1 MCVAVIAPP
10 GESPHVMR
18 AVARTGRRHL
28 SVRWTMATPATYE
41 LLERRNVE
49 GDTISVAA
57 MVESIVGCKWSMS
70 LLGLIARDV
79 VRPSC
84 FLRECPGLSAKVMN
98 ERLRKMVRFGLITR
112 TVRGEKPPLE
122 VRYTLTPFGSQ
133 FVRVLEEIQRLQA
146 QLDEYG

>member
-1 MCVAVIAPP
+1 
-10 GESPHVMR
+10 
-18 AVARTGRRHL
+18 
-28 SVRWTMATPATYE
+28 MATPATYE
-41 LLERRNVE
+41 ILERRNAADNTV
-49 GDTISVAA
+49 SVAA

-79 VRPSC
+79 VRPSSL
-84 FLRECPGLSAKVMN
+84 LRECSGLSAKVMN

-122 VRYTLTPFGSQ
+122 VRYTLTSFGSQ

-146 QLDEYG
+146 RLDEPERIASARR

>member
-1 MCVAVIAPP
+1 M
-10 GESPHVMR
+10 E
-18 AVARTGRRHL
+18 
-28 SVRWTMATPATYE
+28 TPATYE
-41 LLERRNVE
+41 LLEGPNAPD
-49 GDTISVAA
+49 DTISVAA

-70 LLGLIARDV
+70 LLGLMAREV

-84 FLRECPGLSAKVMN
+84 FLRECPGLSSKVMN

-133 FVRVLEEIQRLQA
+133 FVRVLEEIQRLQT
-146 QLDEYG
+146 QVDEHARTATART

>member
-1 MCVAVIAPP
+1 MRTVAEI
-10 GESPHVMR
+10 
-18 AVARTGRRHL
+18 GRRHL

-41 LLERRNVE
+41 LLERRNTE
-49 GDTISVAA
+49 DDATSVAA

-98 ERLRKMVRFGLITR
+98 ERLRKMVRFGLVTR
-112 TVRGEKPPLE
+112 TVLGEKPPLE
-122 VRYTLTPFGSQ
+122 VRYSLTPFGRQ
-133 FVRVLEEIQRLQA
+133 FVRVLDEIQRLQM
-146 QLDEYG
+146 QLDEHARATNARP

>member
-1 MCVAVIAPP
+1 
-10 GESPHVMR
+10 
-18 AVARTGRRHL
+18 
-28 SVRWTMATPATYE
+28 MATPATYE
-41 LLERRNVE
+41 LLERRSAAD
-49 GDTISVAA
+49 DTVSVAA

-79 VRPSC
+79 ARPSC
-84 FLRECPGLSAKVMN
+84 FLREYPGLSAKVMN

-146 QLDEYG
+146 QLDEHERTPR

>member
-1 MCVAVIAPP
+1 
-10 GESPHVMR
+10 
-18 AVARTGRRHL
+18 
-28 SVRWTMATPATYE
+28 MATPAAYE
-41 LLERRNVE
+41 LVERRNTDDDV
-49 GDTISVAA
+49 SVAA

-70 LLGLIARDV
+70 LLGLITRDI

-84 FLRECPGLSAKVMN
+84 FLRECPGLSATVMN

-112 TVRGEKPPLE
+112 TVRGDKPPLE

-146 QLDEYG
+146 QLDGHQRPRGLVRTAR

>member
-1 MCVAVIAPP
+1 
-10 GESPHVMR
+10 
-18 AVARTGRRHL
+18 
-28 SVRWTMATPATYE
+28 MATPATYA
-41 LLERRNVE
+41 LLEQRNSA
-49 GDTISVAA
+49 DKTMSVAA

-84 FLRECPGLSAKVMN
+84 FLRECSGLSAKVMN

-112 TVRGEKPPLE
+112 TVRGERPPLE

-133 FVRVLEEIQRLQA
+133 FVRVLEEIQRLQTH
-146 QLDEYG
+146 LDEHERKQGVE